1 MQIIKNEPLEIT
13 FSFWDGSGHRRKV
26 VVRKGDSVGDFLK
39 ACRDVVRVPSSSG
52 VGRALHVKFLHG
64 SWLCTDFHGSNDKRT
79 IASMLP
85 NKCTLSHYAWQG
97 FNTNVTPH

>member
-39 ACRDVVRVPSSSG
+39 ACRDVVCAPLTS
-52 VGRALHVKFLHG
+52 ALDAVLPVNFCTHHG
-64 SWLCTDFHGSNDKRT
+64 CAGINDFHAMR
-79 IASMLP
+79 P
-85 NKCTLSHYAWQG
+85 
-97 FNTNVTPH
+97 